1 MIVVNE
7 GRAKKRQVEFI
18 AVLLLI
24 AISSLGLAGCAGL
37 VSASKTSSDGTPV
50 VPTISTEPTS
60 QTVTAGQN
68 ATFSVAA
75 TGTAPLSY
83 KWIKNNAAIAGA
95 TSASY
100 TTPATTSADNGS
112 QFAVVVT
119 NAAGSM
125 TSSTA
130 TLTVTAAAVV
140 PSITAQPLGE
150 TVTTGQTATFNV
162 VATGTAPLSYQW
174 KKNNTAIAGATA
186 VSYTTPATTSADN
199 GSQFVVVVSD
209 SAGNTTSNMATLT
222 VTAAAVAPSITTQPA
237 SQTVTAGQTAT
248 FSVAATGTA
257 PLSYQWMKNNTAIAG
272 ATAASYTTPATTSA
286 ANGSQFAVVV
296 TNTAGSMTSST
307 ATLTVSAAAVAPSIT
322 AQPVSQ
328 TVTVGQTATFS
339 VVATGTAP
347 LSYQWMKNSTAIA
360 GATAASYTTPAT
372 TSAANGSQFAVV
384 VTNTAGS
391 MTSSTA
397 TLTVN
402 SSATLPGVPTG
413 LTATAVSSS
422 EIDLSWTASTG
433 TVTGYNVYRSGNQI
447 GTSTTTTYADTGL
460 TASTSYSYTVAAH
473 DSLGDTSAQSASA
486 TATTAAA
493 SSGGGIPSALG
504 WYEIP
509 NTTLAPNCP
518 NDASIQ
524 ANTGC
529 GAVIS
534 AWGGAAA
541 DTTLNRMII
550 WGGGHQDYYG
560 NEVYALNLNANPIAM
575 TRITNP
581 STFNGAC
588 TDAQSD
594 GNPTSRHTY
603 AALTYMPTVN
613 KMYAYSGARA
623 NCGYADPDTWTFNLS
638 NFTWLRQDP
647 TTGGPPEACSGCVT
661 DWDPNVNLVYNLVVD
676 GEDLGTFWSY
686 NPANN
691 AYTELQSNGIG
702 LNLNLGGG
710 LDPGRELF
718 FGVGNGAFVKV
729 DISSGSSHVLQDISG
744 STTGCSSLI
753 SANSPGFAYDPVQK
767 LMVGWVGGNSAI
779 LFDPD
784 TNTCTSITYA
794 NGPGTAQGNGT
805 FGRFRYFPAFG
816 VFIVVNDWEE
826 NAYSLRLT
834 AASGGGSGS
843 GPNISNVGATAITT
857 TGVTIGWTTDVT
869 ATSQVEYGPTTAYGT
884 LTTVNSTLVTAHSVA
899 ITGLTSNT
907 LYHYRVHSSN
917 SAGTASVSSDYSFQ
931 TNNTTNTQPPTV
943 TITAPTNGATISGT
957 FTLTGT
963 ATDSVGVTS
972 FQFLL
977 DGSAVGSAL
986 TAAPYTYALDTTT
999 LANGSHTVSA
1009 KASDAAG
1016 NIGTAVAVTVT
1027 VSNTGVTP
1035 AMQDFEARCSAA
1047 GVIVCQGFDDP
1058 SVLTPPTWPASGLYP
1073 GDTNDTSLV
1082 SLDSTIA
1089 VSGSSL
1095 KFTIPG
1101 LASADPA
1108 GYWRQL
1114 FNGTLTNGPTEAH
1127 VFGQNS
1133 TFYVQ
1138 FRQRF
1143 DPNFLNNEATAQG
1156 NAAGTGGT
1164 TWKQSILSN
1173 DTATCANEE
1182 MTLVNH
1188 PTGLPLPEYPVMYSQ
1203 CGQDNFQIALP
1214 NYDYLN
1220 EQGANTTDISYNCHY
1235 QAVNNVTGSCFN
1247 YPSDTW
1253 ITFYIEANIGTWGEP
1268 NSSVQAWVAL
1278 PGQPFV
1284 QFVNIT
1290 NHTLLQDTGSPGY
1303 DMVTLIPYWSFR
1315 DPTISAGPT
1324 SYTWYD
1330 ELIVSAQPIA
1340 LPKY

>member
-60 QTVTAGQN
+60 QTVTAGQK

-199 GSQFVVVVSD
+199 GSQFAVEVGEA
-209 SAGNTTSNMATLT
+209 AGSKRGKMAT
-222 VTAAAVAPSITTQPA
+222 
-237 SQTVTAGQTAT
+237 
-248 FSVAATGTA
+248 FRVAATGTA

-691 AYTELQSNGIG
+691 AYT
-702 LNLNLGGG
+702 
-710 LDPGRELF
+710 
-718 FGVGNGAFVKV
+718 
-729 DISSGSSHVLQDISG
+729 
-744 STTGCSSLI
+744 
-753 SANSPGFAYDPVQK
+753 
-767 LMVGWVGGNSAI
+767 
-779 LFDPD
+779 
-784 TNTCTSITYA
+784 
-794 NGPGTAQGNGT
+794 
-805 FGRFRYFPAFG
+805 
-816 VFIVVNDWEE
+816 
-826 NAYSLRLT
+826 
-834 AASGGGSGS
+834 
-843 GPNISNVGATAITT
+843 
-857 TGVTIGWTTDVT
+857 
-869 ATSQVEYGPTTAYGT
+869 
-884 LTTVNSTLVTAHSVA
+884 
-899 ITGLTSNT
+899 
-907 LYHYRVHSSN
+907 
-917 SAGTASVSSDYSFQ
+917 
-931 TNNTTNTQPPTV
+931 
-943 TITAPTNGATISGT
+943 
-957 FTLTGT
+957 
-963 ATDSVGVTS
+963 
-972 FQFLL
+972 
-977 DGSAVGSAL
+977 
-986 TAAPYTYALDTTT
+986 
-999 LANGSHTVSA
+999 
-1009 KASDAAG
+1009 
-1016 NIGTAVAVTVT
+1016 
-1027 VSNTGVTP
+1027 
-1035 AMQDFEARCSAA
+1035 
-1047 GVIVCQGFDDP
+1047 
-1058 SVLTPPTWPASGLYP
+1058 
-1073 GDTNDTSLV
+1073 
-1082 SLDSTIA
+1082 
-1089 VSGSSL
+1089 
-1095 KFTIPG
+1095 
-1101 LASADPA
+1101 
-1108 GYWRQL
+1108 
-1114 FNGTLTNGPTEAH
+1114 
-1127 VFGQNS
+1127 
-1133 TFYVQ
+1133 
-1138 FRQRF
+1138 
-1143 DPNFLNNEATAQG
+1143 
-1156 NAAGTGGT
+1156 
-1164 TWKQSILSN
+1164 
-1173 DTATCANEE
+1173 
-1182 MTLVNH
+1182 
-1188 PTGLPLPEYPVMYSQ
+1188 
-1203 CGQDNFQIALP
+1203 
-1214 NYDYLN
+1214 
-1220 EQGANTTDISYNCHY
+1220 
-1235 QAVNNVTGSCFN
+1235 
-1247 YPSDTW
+1247 
-1253 ITFYIEANIGTWGEP
+1253 
-1268 NSSVQAWVAL
+1268 
-1278 PGQPFV
+1278 
-1284 QFVNIT
+1284 
-1290 NHTLLQDTGSPGY
+1290 
-1303 DMVTLIPYWSFR
+1303 
-1315 DPTISAGPT
+1315 
-1324 SYTWYD
+1324 
-1330 ELIVSAQPIA
+1330 
-1340 LPKY
+1340 